1 MRLDGLEAAAAVAG
15 VEEAALEPEVD
26 GDYFANGSNRDRV
39 VHVIA
44 VADDADLAHAVADEA
59 LGRLTM
65 EWADIEGELRYP

>member
-1 MRLDGLEAAAAVAG
+1 MRLDGIEAVTEVVGIEEVAM
-15 VEEAALEPEVD
+15 EPEVD

-44 VADDADLAHAVADEA
+44 VADDADLAHAAADEA
-59 LGRLTM
+59 LGRLTV